1 MAMFSRRF
9 IPTIALFLSGCAG
22 AHESYPSLARRPIET
37 APMAEVAVPTPAS
50 VAADPKLDADIAQ
63 LKAQADKGS
72 AAFDAAYV
80 RADKLTQAASSAAVS
95 SDAWVAAQ
103 QAISN
108 LESTRNDSV
117 SALASLDT
125 LYVEQT
131 NAVADGKA
139 QGGVES
145 VDAARAAVLASVD
158 AQNDRVDAL
167 KGRLKQP

>member
-1 MAMFSRRF
+1 MFARRF
-9 IPTIALFLSGCAG
+9 IPTIALLLSGCAG
-22 AHESYPSLARRPIET
+22 AQASYPSLARRPIET
-37 APMAEVAVPTPAS
+37 APMAEAVAPAAAPTP
-50 VAADPKLDADIAQ
+50 DPKLEGEIAR
-63 LKAQADKGS
+63 LRAQADKGA
-72 AAFDAAYV
+72 AAFDGAYA
-80 RADKLTQAASSAAVS
+80 RADTLTRSASAAAVS

-108 LESTRNDSV
+108 LESARNDSV

-125 LYVEQT
+125 LYVERS

-139 QGGVES
+139 QGGADA

-158 AQNDRVDAL
+158 SQNDRVDAL